1 MDTEMIVE
9 RYIASWNERNPDAR
23 RTLVATA
30 FAEDADYLDPLMSG
44 RGIDGIDAMI
54 AAAQEQFPGH
64 SFTLATGP
72 DRHNNRVRF
81 SWLLAPADAAPE
93 GAFGASRSQPARIVS
108 ARTSTWAACSV
119 GAQRRRRRTQSSRAV
134 TCRRLSRYGPPGCR

>member
-64 SFTLATGP
+64 SFTLATDP

-81 SWLLAPADAAPE
+81 SWLLAPADAAPVAGGTDFALLGE
-93 GAFGASRSQPARIVS
+93 DGRIK
-108 ARTSTWAACSV
+108 SV
-119 GAQRRRRRTQSSRAV
+119 TGFLDPV
-134 TCRRLSRYGPPGCR
+134 D